1 MSKWGIFKIIVAI
14 LLAGSIVMNIVM
26 SNFTS
31 VTLIHI
37 CALVSIVVT
46 EVNEWVKDL
55 EDL

>member
-1 MSKWGIFKIIVAI
+1 MSKWNIFKITVAV
-14 LLAGSIVMNIVM
+14 LLAGSIVMNIIM
-26 SNFTS
+26 LNFTS

-37 CALVSIVVT
+37 CALISIVVT

>member
-1 MSKWGIFKIIVAI
+1 MSKWNIFKITVAV

-26 SNFTS
+26 LNFTS

-37 CALVSIVVT
+37 CALISIVVT

>member
-14 LLAGSIVMNIVM
+14 LLAGSIVM